1 MSNPTGKTRARVV
14 SAAIGIRAKVL
25 AFVVT
30 DPAVLA
36 ARSTVVAAAADALVD
51 HECQSCNTRITASVN
66 TVSPFC
72 PCCASARVIATSKPY
87 RAKTLAAS
95 DAVVA
100 AVQCKCGAT
109 SIMQKSAL
117 KASAG
122 SAACSMCGAEM
133 QVAGK
138 VSAAESEPDLDTIDL
153 EEENFGVTPVKLGQT
168 EDAMEPI
175 RSGRRVKSSSAN
187 ISSGLVKEL
196 RSAYE
201 DVIKRYM
208 GSKDD
213 FSHLDPNE
221 LNDEMMGILEEVGGD
236 GENDEADDLAIA
248 VGGAHDDDVSDIW
261 QALWDKV
268 MNPEN
273 KKYGFKI
280 VDSSGGV
287 DLVKAGSI
295 VAADFEDDE
304 MNDDAMDDLQDLT
317 TASAEWPLR
326 ATAAAEP
333 RRWPFAVTAKKGENP
348 FAKKEDKKEDK
359 KDTKGK
365 DDDESDEEDGEE
377 KSKDALEDNQFK
389 KKGDK
394 KDDKKKEK
402 SDFFGED
409 DGSFDDGDNEGFGF
423 SAPSVLSAPIGD
435 LEMMMADDGD
445 EDDFLADDLSMTL
458 ADDPLIDTGVDTG
471 DLNFDAPAADDMLTF
486 DQSMG
491 STPDLSMDADGGIFM
506 DMNTVG
512 SELRIAPANGFEIA
526 SADEMPMSDDGE
538 ILMDAVDLDDTVNA
552 CYIVQNGNR
561 LLAMKGH
568 YAVAALTP
576 SAAKDVAAVMYTDG
590 FSEAVLASVSKDGMR
605 KALASYNFQPVRIPV
620 QTKATVSRQVSAFKA
635 QAAAE
640 QAKKDQVMADCFA
653 IAATG
658 LARGM
663 WKSTPNPLK
672 AAFESEMSRLGVNK
686 PGRISAQLFAQH
698 GPEYSRVLCS
708 LASQLASKTPET
720 RRELADT
727 LDMVADEPI
736 ADLPMDSDG
745 YEDIDTG
752 EDDGME
758 MSLASRLTNP
768 SPVRSSRQVAALLKP
783 ADVPSLVTA
792 SAMANAM
799 LSGDIPLFGTR

>member
-1 MSNPTGKTRARVV
+1 MSNPSGKTRARVV
-14 SAAIGIRAKVL
+14 SAAIGARAKVL

-30 DPAVLA
+30 DPAVLS
-36 ARSTVVAAAADALVD
+36 ARNTVVAAAADALVD
-51 HECQSCNTRITASVN
+51 HECQSCNTRLTASVN

-87 RAKTLAAS
+87 RAKMLASS

-117 KASAG
+117 RASAG
-122 SAACSMCGAEM
+122 SAVCSMCGAEM

-168 EDAMEPI
+168 EDPMEPI
-175 RSGRRVKSSSAN
+175 RSGLRTAN
-187 ISSGLVKEL
+187 I
-196 RSAYE
+196 
-201 DVIKRYM
+201 
-208 GSKDD
+208 
-213 FSHLDPNE
+213 
-221 LNDEMMGILEEVGGD
+221 
-236 GENDEADDLAIA
+236 
-248 VGGAHDDDVSDIW
+248 DDDYDDNEFDEELD
-261 QALWDKV
+261 A
-268 MNPEN
+268 
-273 KKYGFKI
+273 
-280 VDSSGGV
+280 VDASMDDG
-287 DLVKAGSI
+287 
-295 VAADFEDDE
+295 EDDE
-304 MNDDAMDDLQDLT
+304 AMDELQDLT
-317 TASAEWPLR
+317 TASF
-326 ATAAAEP
+326 EP
-333 RRWPFAVTAKKGENP
+333 KQWPFAVTAKAKKGENP
-348 FAKKEDKKEDK
+348 FAKKDDKDESEEEKEDN
-359 KDTKGK
+359 
-365 DDDESDEEDGEE
+365 EE
-377 KSKDALEDNQFK
+377 KSKEALKDNQFK
-389 KKGDK
+389 KGDGKKGDK

-409 DGSFDDGDNEGFGF
+409 DSFDDGDNEGFGF
-423 SAPSVLSAPIGD
+423 SAPSGLSAPIGD
-435 LEMMMADDGD
+435 LEMMMADDD
-445 EDDFLADDLSMTL
+445 EDDFLSDDLSMTL
-458 ADDPLIDTGVDTG
+458 ADDPLIDTGLESS
-471 DLNFDAPAADDMLTF
+471 DLSFDAPAGDDMLTF

-491 STPDLSMDADGGIFM
+491 STPDLSMGDDGGIFM

-605 KALASYNFQPVRIPV
+605 KALASYNFQPIRVPV
-620 QTKATVSRQVSAFKA
+620 QTKATVTRQVSAFKA

-686 PGRISAQLFAQH
+686 PGRISAQLFAQY

-736 ADLPMDSDG
+736 ADLPMDDEG

-752 EDDGME
+752 DDDGME

-783 ADVPSLVTA
+783 ADAPSLVTA

-799 LSGDIPLFGTR
+799 LSGDIPLFGAR